1 MSIHGS
7 TSSAGS
13 AGRGPSPAAAAAF
26 GRVLTAMVTP
36 FRADGSLDLAGA
48 QRLAT
53 HLVDHGHDGL
63 VVSGTT
69 GESPTTSD
77 SEKES
82 LLRAVVE
89 AVGDRAR
96 VVAGTG
102 TNDTH
107 HTVELSRAAEK
118 AGAHGLLLVTP
129 YYNKPPQEALVRHF
143 EAAVDAVD
151 LPVLLYDIPGR
162 TGTAIAYD
170 SLLRLAEHD
179 RILGVKDAKGDLFQG
194 SRVMAGTDLAYYSGD
209 DALNLAW
216 LCHGAVGVISVV
228 GHVHGEDY
236 AAMVAATDQGDLAGA
251 IGIHRRLI
259 PSVRAIMD
267 VSSQGAIR
275 AKAALQMLGVIGDR
289 TVRPPLLDATDDEVA
304 RLRDALGIAA

>member
-1 MSIHGS
+1 
-7 TSSAGS
+7 
-13 AGRGPSPAAAAAF
+13 
-26 GRVLTAMVTP
+26 MVTP

-53 HLVDHGHDGL
+53 HLVDRGHDGL
-63 VVSGTT
+63 VISGTT

-162 TGTAIAYD
+162 TGTAIDYD
-170 SLLRLAEHD
+170 SLLRLAEHE

-236 AAMVAATDQGDLAGA
+236 AAMVAATDQGDLASA

-275 AKAALQMLGVIGDR
+275 AKAALQLLGVIGDR
-289 TVRPPLLDATDDEVA
+289 TVRAPLLDATDDEVA

>member
-1 MSIHGS
+1 MSNP
-7 TSSAGS
+7 GS

-36 FRADGSLDLAGA
+36 FRADGSLDLVGA

-63 VVSGTT
+63 VISGTT

-151 LPVLLYDIPGR
+151 LPALLYDIPGR

-170 SLLRLAEHD
+170 SLLRLAEHE

-236 AAMVAATDQGDLAGA
+236 AAMVAATDRGDLASA

-275 AKAALQMLGVIGDR
+275 AKAALQLLGVIGDR
-289 TVRPPLLDATDDEVA
+289 TVRPPLLDATDDEIA

>member
-1 MSIHGS
+1 
-7 TSSAGS
+7 
-13 AGRGPSPAAAAAF
+13 
-26 GRVLTAMVTP
+26 MVTP

-63 VVSGTT
+63 VISGTT

-82 LLRAVVE
+82 LVRAVVE

-170 SLLRLAEHD
+170 SLLRLAEHE
-179 RILGVKDAKGDLFQG
+179 RILG
-194 SRVMAGTDLAYYSGD
+194 
-209 DALNLAW
+209 
-216 LCHGAVGVISVV
+216 
-228 GHVHGEDY
+228 
-236 AAMVAATDQGDLAGA
+236 
-251 IGIHRRLI
+251 
-259 PSVRAIMD
+259 
-267 VSSQGAIR
+267 
-275 AKAALQMLGVIGDR
+275 
-289 TVRPPLLDATDDEVA
+289 
-304 RLRDALGIAA
+304 

>member
-1 MSIHGS
+1 MNNP
-7 TSSAGS
+7 GS
-13 AGRGPSPAAAAAF
+13 AGHGPSPAAAAAF

-63 VVSGTT
+63 VISGTT

-129 YYNKPPQEALVRHF
+129 YYNKPPQEALIRHF

-151 LPVLLYDIPGR
+151 LPALLYDIPGR
-162 TGTAIAYD
+162 TGTAIEYD
-170 SLLRLAEHD
+170 SLLRLAEHE

-236 AAMVAATDQGDLAGA
+236 AALVAATDEGDLASA

-275 AKAALQMLGVIGDR
+275 AKAALQLLGVIGDR

>member
-1 MSIHGS
+1 MSNPG
-7 TSSAGS
+7 SAGS

-63 VVSGTT
+63 VISGTT

-77 SEKES
+77 AEKES

-129 YYNKPPQEALVRHF
+129 YYNKPPQEALIRHF

-170 SLLRLAEHD
+170 SLLRLAEHE

-236 AAMVAATDQGDLAGA
+236 AAMVAATDRGDLASA

-275 AKAALQMLGVIGDR
+275 AKAALQLLGVIGDR